1 MAENPAKPKRRGG
14 FLAALVIC
22 VLLVVVGFQLMS
34 LRDRIAAAEAERSAL
49 AAQVAQQEQENRS
62 LEAALQRADDPA
74 YLQELARK
82 QLGMVSPGQKDFY
95 DISN

>member
-1 MAENPAKPKRRGG
+1 
-14 FLAALVIC
+14 
-22 VLLVVVGFQLMS
+22 MS